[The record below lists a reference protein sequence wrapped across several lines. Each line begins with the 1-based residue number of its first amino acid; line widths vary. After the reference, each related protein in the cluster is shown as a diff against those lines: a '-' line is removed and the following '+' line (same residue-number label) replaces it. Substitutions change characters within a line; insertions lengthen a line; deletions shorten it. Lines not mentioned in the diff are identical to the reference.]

1 MIAQGFASDNSFEC
15 FEVGRGPMVEAS
27 TVVQDQGF
35 ATPRRVPVLRGV
47 KIKDVGAEFSFGV
60 AVGRDGT
67 TLRRIMP
74 VKVELDSASAEQ
86 APQEPA
92 VTLAPKFG
100 DELAPARLQ
109 VRLITVLKN
118 IAIVRPL
125 AMRALDAEHRL
136 EHGDIGQVR
145 QQPLVAAFGQ
155 NSSGVEPWIGFGLLE
170 LRRVDGFE
178 LFVIEVT
185 HESGSVDGDKNVQKE
200 FARSLP
206 PSPMSRRILVTVR
219 ARSSGF
225 AGRSDCF

>member
-1 MIAQGFASDNSFEC
+1 
-15 FEVGRGPMVEAS
+15 
-27 TVVQDQGF
+27 
-35 ATPRRVPVLRGV
+35 
-47 KIKDVGAEFSFGV
+47 
-60 AVGRDGT
+60 
-67 TLRRIMP
+67 MP

-118 IAIVRPL
+118 IAVVRPL

-155 NSSGVEPWIGFGLLE
+155 CSMGVEVCIGFGLS
-170 LRRVDGFE
+170 D
-178 LFVIEVT
+178 
-185 HESGSVDGDKNVQKE
+185 VQ
-200 FARSLP
+200 
-206 PSPMSRRILVTVR
+206 V
-219 ARSSGF
+219 G
-225 AGRSDCF
+225 G

>member
-1 MIAQGFASDNSFEC
+1 MIIRSNASKSGADLWLKRPPSSKIK
-15 FEVGRGPMVEAS
+15 VSPPHAGS
-27 TVVQDQGF
+27 QSS
-35 ATPRRVPVLRGV
+35 RRVE
-47 KIKDVGAEFSFGV
+47 IEDVGAEFSFGV

-67 TLRRIMP
+67 TLRRVMP

-109 VRLITVLKN
+109 VKLITVLKN
-118 IAIVRPL
+118 IAVVRPL

-136 EHGDIGQVR
+136 EQGDIGQVR

-155 NSSGVEPWIGFGLLE
+155 YSNGVEPWIGFGLLE

-185 HESGSVDGDKNVQKE
+185 HESGSVDGDKNV
-200 FARSLP
+200 
-206 PSPMSRRILVTVR
+206 
-219 ARSSGF
+219 
-225 AGRSDCF
+225 